1 MLNFKYLIINFLVLL
16 SYSLFGQEQSRMKIM
31 LNSYIEKLK
40 ANNIMDIGYF
50 NEFCAG
56 YNRNRRDCGDYV
68 IYEETFL
75 FWRTGD
81 QTCVKK
87 FDSCYEYDDLLV
99 TDTCFFEYYNANRI
113 DIKND
118 AIKQM
123 ETMIIEG
130 KDTLYYIS
138 LVDHTCKRIIS
149 IFDQLDTIVKY
160 TNDYDLEKD
169 NIHYLYNHNLKL
181 VTWDKQ
187 IKRLTSKLNSEFKRI
202 N

>member
-1 MLNFKYLIINFLVLL
+1 MISPMLNIINFLVLL

-50 NEFCAG
+50 NESCAG
-56 YNRNRRDCGDYV
+56 YYRNRRDCDDYV

-75 FWRTGD
+75 FWRTGNK
-81 QTCVKK
+81 TFVKK
-87 FDSCYEYDDLLV
+87 FDSCFEYDDLLV

-118 AIKQM
+118 EIKQM

-138 LVDHTCKRIIS
+138 FVDHTCRRT
-149 IFDQLDTIVKY
+149 IFLSDQMETIVKNS
-160 TNDYDLEKD
+160 NDYDLVRN
-169 NIHYLYNHNLKL
+169 NIHYFYNHNLKL
-181 VTWDKQ
+181 VIWDKQ
-187 IKRLTSKLNSEFKRI
+187 IKILTSKLNSEFKRI

>member
-1 MLNFKYLIINFLVLL
+1 MLNIKYLNIILLVIL

-40 ANNIMDIGYF
+40 TNNITDIGYF

-56 YNRNRRDCGDYV
+56 SNRNRGDCGGYV

-75 FWRTGD
+75 FWRTGN
-81 QTCVKK
+81 QTWIKK
-87 FDSCYEYDDLLV
+87 FDSCFEYDEIMA
-99 TDTCFFEYYNANRI
+99 TDTSFFEYYLAN
-113 DIKND
+113 KNEIIND
-118 AIKQM
+118 KIKQK

-130 KDTLYYIS
+130 KDTLYYIWF
-138 LVDHTCKRIIS
+138 VDHTCRRIIS

-169 NIHYLYNHNLKL
+169 NIHYYYNHNLKL
-181 VTWDKQ
+181 AIWDKQ
-187 IKRLTSKLNSEFKRI
+187 IKRLTSKLNYNFKRI